1 MSNLGLIIVTVHP
14 LFTGA
19 QGDEGNARVL
29 RHRAVA
35 RGIATT
41 VLTVHGDDRLPAADL
56 YLLGGVDQDGQVELA
71 QRLRGGGGLRR
82 AVRRGAVAFGVGAGY
97 QVLGEWFSTPD
108 GARHPG
114 AELLD
119 VRCTHD
125 AAVLGPVVTL
135 PGGALGLPAMSGYE
149 SHTAR
154 AELGTDAAALARLEV
169 GVGNGDGTD
178 GAVTGRVVG
187 TWLHGPVLSRNPE
200 LADTLLA
207 WAVDAPLPPLPPG
220 FAAAVRAQRLLEDR
234 ATQH

>member
-1 MSNLGLIIVTVHP
+1 VNSLGLLIVSVHP

-35 RGIATT
+35 RGIAAT

-56 YLLGGVDQDGQVELA
+56 YLIGGVDQYGQVELA
-71 QRLRGGGGLRR
+71 QRLRGEGGLRR
-82 AVRRGAVAFGVGAGY
+82 AVGRGAVAFGVGAGY
-97 QVLGEWFSTPD
+97 QVLGEWFSTPE

-119 VRCTHD
+119 VRCTHAD
-125 AAVLGPVVTL
+125 AVHGPAVTL
-135 PGGALGLPAMSGYE
+135 SGGALGMPAMSGYE
-149 SHTAR
+149 AHTAR
-154 AELGTDAAALARLEV
+154 AELGPDAAALARLEL

-187 TWLHGPVLSRNPE
+187 SWLHGPVLARNPE
-200 LADTLLA
+200 LADALLA
-207 WAVDAPLPPLPPG
+207 WAVDGPLPPLAPG
-220 FAAAVRAQRLLEDR
+220 FAAAVRAQRLTEDR
-234 ATQH
+234 AALA